1 MKRGM
6 IILAVLAVAVVSF
19 APIQAQAATYNLTCE
34 IGSGGCTASGF
45 WGTISFTDAAAG
57 DVTITV
63 TLADTDW
70 RIQQF
75 GFNYDGTPDPTGET
89 FALTNVSGITYDP
102 DNIQA
107 DGYTAGKFDFQVPD
121 TGVVGDVSTFT
132 GVLSLTNLG
141 LTAADFDVLDT
152 NDLFFAFV
160 HIGSYGEG
168 GEDSIWVGTGG
179 TPQVPEP
186 GTLLL
191 LGSGLVGL
199 ALYGRKS
206 FKR

>member
-34 IGSGGCTASGF
+34 IDSSGCTASGF

-57 DVTITV
+57 DVTVAV

-75 GFNYDGTPDPTGET
+75 GFNYDGTPVPGTFSLTG
-89 FALTNVSGITYDP
+89 VSGITYDP

-107 DGYTAGKFDFQVPD
+107 DGYTDGKFDFQVPD
-121 TGVVGDVSTFT
+121 SGNVGDVSSFS
-132 GVLSLTNLG
+132 GVLSLTSG
-141 LTAADFDVLDT
+141 DLTASDFDVLDT
-152 NDLFFAFV
+152 SDLFYAFV
-160 HIGSYGEG
+160 HIGSYGES

-191 LGSGLVGL
+191 LGSGLFGL

-206 FKR
+206 VKR